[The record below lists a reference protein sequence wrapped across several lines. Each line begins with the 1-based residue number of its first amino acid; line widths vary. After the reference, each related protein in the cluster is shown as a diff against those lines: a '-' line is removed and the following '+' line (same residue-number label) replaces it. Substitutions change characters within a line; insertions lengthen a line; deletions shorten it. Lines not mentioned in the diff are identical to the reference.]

1 MEQMKNLTLLYRL
14 LVVLPQSKLIA
25 AVICVICL
33 PLLSTAMKSWVWRC
47 MHQYS
52 SDRLNPRSVLV
63 VFWDVFWGIEK
74 TTGISCFKDSPLSS
88 QCCKKD
94 KHQMTFCWKTLGEN
108 GSCMSVCS
116 SNIQELVIVID
127 RELEARRSYTWHF
140 LELFL
145 LFLKHPVAASQNTI
159 ILQYNV
165 VVLEGA
171 LSLWQKVFIFNQII
185 HFLLLFLKI

>member
-1 MEQMKNLTLLYRL
+1 MHWLGVATWVRIKALLKQSCRTYQEMEQMKNLTLLYRL
-14 LVVLPQSKLIA
+14 LVVLPQSKLLA

-52 SDRLNPRSVLV
+52 SDRLNPRWVLV

-74 TTGISCFKDSPLSS
+74 TTGISCFKDSLTCTDSPLSS
-88 QCCKKD
+88 QCCKKH
-94 KHQMTFCWKTLGEN
+94 KNQLTFCWKTFSEN

-127 RELEARRSYTWHF
+127 RELEARRS
-140 LELFL
+140 
-145 LFLKHPVAASQNTI
+145 
-159 ILQYNV
+159 
-165 VVLEGA
+165 
-171 LSLWQKVFIFNQII
+171 
-185 HFLLLFLKI
+185 